1 MRGAG
6 TAQFEKTAQ
15 ELRTSLRSMISLAMT
30 QIWVHDQEVA
40 KKFYTSKLG
49 WEVRQDA
56 VIPELGGFRFLTV
69 GPPAQ
74 PNIAVALLLV
84 PPPPIFDEE
93 TATQLKALVA
103 KGKTGGLFLSSDDI
117 HADYEALKARGVEF
131 YEEPTE
137 YPYGT
142 DSGFHDPSGNSIRLA
157 QVKPEFSSAGQ
168 AGSA

>member
-6 TAQFEKTAQ
+6 TAQFEKTTPPTNT
-15 ELRTSLRSMISLAMT
+15 RFCTMISLAMT
-30 QIWVHDQEVA
+30 QIWVHDQDVA
-40 KKFYTSKLG
+40 KEFYTTKLG

-74 PNIAVALLLV
+74 PDIAVALLLV
-84 PPPPIFDEE
+84 PPPPIFDEA
-93 TATQLKALVA
+93 TAAQLKALVA
-103 KGKTGGLFLSSDDI
+103 KGQAGGLFLSTNDI
-117 HADYEALKARGVEF
+117 HTDCQALKARGVQF

-157 QVKPEFSSAGQ
+157 QVKPEFSSARDPVG
-168 AGSA
+168 A

>member
-1 MRGAG
+1 
-6 TAQFEKTAQ
+6 
-15 ELRTSLRSMISLAMT
+15 MISLAMT
-30 QIWVHDQEVA
+30 QIWVHDQDVA
-40 KKFYTSKLG
+40 KEFYTTKLG

-56 VIPELGGFRFLTV
+56 VLAELGGFRFLTV

-74 PNIAVALLLV
+74 PDIAVALLLV

-93 TATQLKALVA
+93 TAAALKALVA
-103 KGKTGGLFLSSDDI
+103 KGKTGGLFLSTNDI
-117 HADYEALKARGVEF
+117 HADCEALKARGVQF

-157 QVKPEFSSAGQ
+157 QVKPQFSSAGQ
-168 AGSA
+168 ARSA

>member
-1 MRGAG
+1 
-6 TAQFEKTAQ
+6 
-15 ELRTSLRSMISLAMT
+15 MISLSMT
-30 QIWVHDQEVA
+30 QIWVHDQDAA
-40 KKFYTSKLG
+40 KEFYTTKLG

-56 VIPELGGFRFLTV
+56 TIAELGGFRFLTV

-74 PNIAVALLLV
+74 PGIAVALLLV

-93 TATQLKALVA
+93 DAAQLKALVA
-103 KGKTGGLFLSSDDI
+103 KGRAGSLFLSSNDI
-117 HADYEALKARGVEF
+117 RADYEALKARGIEF

-157 QVKPEFSSAGQ
+157 QVKPEFSSARH
-168 AGSA
+168 AIDS

>member
-1 MRGAG
+1 
-6 TAQFEKTAQ
+6 
-15 ELRTSLRSMISLAMT
+15 MISLAMT
-30 QIWVHDQEVA
+30 QIWVHDQDVA
-40 KKFYTSKLG
+40 KEFYTTKLG

-74 PNIAVALLLV
+74 VDIAVALLLV

-93 TATQLKALVA
+93 TAAQLKALVA
-103 KGKTGGLFLSSDDI
+103 KGQTGSLFLSTNDI
-117 HADYEALKARGVEF
+117 RADYEALKARGVQF

-142 DSGFHDPSGNSIRLA
+142 DSGFHDPSGATGQHGCCN
-157 QVKPEFSSAGQ
+157 PESGFRQLDHYLGA
-168 AGSA
+168 